1 MTTETEPTGTSTAGT
16 STAGTSTA
24 GTGAP
29 PGPTA
34 RRDVPWL
41 AAGAT
46 FLAMLDAT
54 AANLAVADLHADFP
68 GSTLSGLTWVITLYA
83 VLFAALLAPAG
94 RFADLVGRR
103 SLYLW
108 GTGLFTLASLA
119 CAVAPNVPVLLAT
132 RAAQGAAAAALI
144 PASLALLLHDTPPE
158 RRARS
163 IGLWSAAGAFAAA
176 IGPGLGGVL
185 VDLSGWRSLFV
196 INVPIGLAMLL
207 GGRRLPRAEG
217 GAGRLPDLAGT
228 VLLAA
233 GVGGV
238 ALGVTQSRDWAWT
251 DARTLAL
258 LLGGAVLAALA
269 LWRSARHPVP
279 ALEISLW
286 RDHRFAA
293 ANAASFLYGTALY
306 AWLLVGVLYLTTEWH
321 YSIVKAGFA
330 STPGAFTATA
340 AAIAT
345 GRLTAR
351 LGVRPAVTGGALIM
365 VGCGV
370 WAVAALPAEPHFL
383 TFWLPLGLV
392 VGTGMGMMTTGTATG
407 AALSAGPLRFAGATG
422 LNTTARQL
430 GGALGIAVLAALLPE
445 RAAPGDYTSVYL
457 FCTIA
462 AAGAAAAGLLL
473 AARPAKP

>member
-1 MTTETEPTGTSTAGT
+1 MTTTTETTGTGP
-16 STAGTSTA
+16 
-24 GTGAP
+24 AP
-29 PGPTA
+29 PRAPA
-34 RRDVPWL
+34 VRRDVPWL

-54 AANLAVADLHADFP
+54 VANLAVPDLHVDFP

-94 RFADLVGRR
+94 RVADLVGRR
-103 SLYLW
+103 SLYLG

-119 CAVAPNVPVLLAT
+119 CAIAPNLPVLLAT
-132 RAAQGAAAAALI
+132 RAVQGAAAAALI

-185 VDLSGWRSLFV
+185 VDLSGWRSLFL
-196 INVPIGLAMLL
+196 INLPIGLAMLL

-217 GAGRLPDLAGT
+217 GAGRLPDLTGT
-228 VLLAA
+228 VLLGA

-238 ALGVTQSRDWAWT
+238 ALGVTQSQDWGWT
-251 DARTLAL
+251 DARTPTL
-258 LLGGAVLAALA
+258 LVGGVVLAGLA

-286 RDHRFAA
+286 RNRRFAV
-293 ANAASFLYGTALY
+293 ANAASFLYGTSLY
-306 AWLLVGVLYLTTEWH
+306 AWLLVGVLFLTGQWH
-321 YSIVKAGFA
+321 YSILKAGFA

-340 AAIAT
+340 AAVVT

-351 LGVRPAVTGGALIM
+351 TGVRPAVTGGALI
-365 VGCGV
+365 VAASGV
-370 WAVAALPAEPHFL
+370 WAVASLPAEPHFL
-383 TFWLPLGLV
+383 TFWLPVGLLL
-392 VGTGMGMMTTGTATG
+392 GTGVGMLSTGTATA

-445 RAAPGDYTSVYL
+445 RAALGDYASVYL

-462 AAGAAAAGLLL
+462 AAGTAAAGLLL
-473 AARPAKP
+473 AVRPAKN

>member
-1 MTTETEPTGTSTAGT
+1 MTTETETSGP
-16 STAGTSTA
+16 GTA

-29 PGPTA
+29 PGAPTA
-34 RRDVPWL
+34 RRDIPWL

-54 AANLAVADLHADFP
+54 VANLAVADLHADFP

-108 GTGLFTLASLA
+108 GTGVFTLASLA
-119 CAVAPNVPVLLAT
+119 CAVAPNLPVLLAT
-132 RAAQGAAAAALI
+132 RAAQGAAAATLI

-238 ALGVTQSRDWAWT
+238 ALGVTQSQDWAWT
-251 DARTLAL
+251 DARTAAL
-258 LLGGAVLAALA
+258 LLGGTVLAALA

-286 RDHRFAA
+286 RNHRFAA

-306 AWLLVGVLYLTTEWH
+306 SWLLVGVLYLTGQWH
-321 YSIVKAGFA
+321 YSILEAGFA

-340 AAIAT
+340 AAVAT

-351 LGVRPAVTGGALIM
+351 FGVRPAVTGGALIM
-365 VGCGV
+365 VAAGAWV
-370 WAVAALPAEPHFL
+370 IAALPAEPHFL
-383 TFWLPLGLV
+383 AFWLPVGLL
-392 VGTGMGMMTTGTATG
+392 VGTGMGMLSTGTATA

-462 AAGAAAAGLLL
+462 AAGTAAAGLLL
-473 AARPAKP
+473 AARPARP

>member
-1 MTTETEPTGTSTAGT
+1 MTAETTA
-16 STAGTSTA
+16 
-24 GTGAP
+24 AP
-29 PGPTA
+29 PLAAGA

-54 AANLAVADLHADFP
+54 VANLAVPDLHADFP
-68 GSTLSGLTWVITLYA
+68 GSSLSGLTWVITLYA
-83 VLFAALLAPAG
+83 VPFAALLAPAG
-94 RFADLVGRR
+94 RLADLVGRR
-103 SLYLW
+103 TLYQW

-119 CAVAPNVPVLLAT
+119 CALAPTVPVLLAT
-132 RAAQGAAAAALI
+132 RGVQGAAAAALI

-158 RRARS
+158 RRAGA

-185 VDLSGWRSLFV
+185 VDQFGWRSLFV
-196 INVPIGLAMLL
+196 INVPVGLAMLL
-207 GGRRLPRAEG
+207 GGLRLPRAKG

-228 VLLAA
+228 VLLGA

-238 ALGVTQSRDWAWT
+238 ALGVTQARDWSWT

-258 LLGGAVLAALA
+258 LLGGAVLVGLA

-286 RDHRFAA
+286 RNRPFAA

-306 AWLLVGVLYLTTEWH
+306 SWLLLGVLYLTAEWH
-321 YSIVKAGFA
+321 YSILKAGFA

-340 AAIAT
+340 AAVVM
-345 GRLTAR
+345 GRLTGR
-351 LGVRPAVTGGALIM
+351 IGVRPAVTGGALIM
-365 VGCGV
+365 VVSGV
-370 WAVAALPAEPHFL
+370 WTVAALPAGPHFV
-383 TFWLPLGLV
+383 TFWLPVGLL
-392 VGTGMGMMTTGTATG
+392 VGTGMGMLSTGTASA

-430 GGALGIAVLAALLPE
+430 GGALGIAVLAALLPA
-445 RAAPGDYTSVYL
+445 RAAHDDYTAVYL
-457 FCTIA
+457 FCTLA
-462 AAGAAAAGLLL
+462 AAGAALAGLLL
-473 AARPAKP
+473 TARPRTSGGE

>member
-1 MTTETEPTGTSTAGT
+1 MTTETQ
-16 STAGTSTA
+16 
-24 GTGAP
+24 TGAAP
-29 PGPTA
+29 PRPVAA

-54 AANLAVADLHADFP
+54 AANLAVADLHTDFP

-94 RFADLVGRR
+94 RVADLVGRR

-119 CAVAPNVPVLLAT
+119 CAVAPNLPVLLAT

-207 GGRRLPRAEG
+207 GGRRLPRAAG

-228 VLLAA
+228 LLLAA
-233 GVGGV
+233 GVGGA
-238 ALGVTQSRDWAWT
+238 ALGVTQSRDWGWT

-258 LLGGAVLAALA
+258 PLGGAALVALA

-286 RDHRFAA
+286 RDRRFAA

-306 AWLLVGVLYLTTEWH
+306 AWLLAGVLYLTGEWH
-321 YSIVKAGFA
+321 YSILKAGFA

-340 AAIAT
+340 AAVAA
-345 GRLTAR
+345 GRLAAR
-351 LGVRPAVTGGALIM
+351 FGVRPAVTGGALIM
-365 VGCGV
+365 VVSGAWV
-370 WAVAALPAEPHFL
+370 IATLPAEPHFA
-383 TFWLPLGLV
+383 TFWLPLGLL
-392 VGTGMGMMTTGTATG
+392 VGTGMGMISTGTASA

-445 RAAPGDYTSVYL
+445 RAAFGDYASVYL

-462 AAGAAAAGLLL
+462 AAGTAAAGLLL
-473 AARPAKP
+473 TVRPPRP